1 MISGHGAACAL
12 GTETRPAVACSTD
25 FTDLIDDNK
34 PTDEDD
40 SLLGMSGEDMLKKRS
55 SGKRQ
60 PASYGSLEYFDE

>member
-1 MISGHGAACAL
+1 M
-12 GTETRPAVACSTD
+12 ACSTD
-25 FTDLIDDNK
+25 FTDLIDDNHDR

-55 SGKRQ
+55 GGKRQ

>member
-1 MISGHGAACAL
+1 M
-12 GTETRPAVACSTD
+12 ACSTD